1 MKQKID
7 NLISNLIIIAAVAF
21 MVLVGISM
29 IQAKRTGSEVFICG
43 YKPIYIM
50 TGSMEPYMMTDSLC
64 MTKKVDSLDELKV
77 GDVITFT
84 VYDEASQRNLRI
96 SHRIIEI
103 ADDGTIQTQGDNNN
117 APDSFTLTI
126 DNVQAKIIGVWNGFA
141 NITHFLESKYGIPT
155 VIGFALAIVLGCVAV
170 KCLKPE
176 PKTNKEETKAEN

>member
-1 MKQKID
+1 MRQKID
-7 NLISNLIIIAAVAF
+7 NWISNLIIIASVAF
-21 MVLVGISM
+21 MALVGISM
-29 IQAKRTGSEVFICG
+29 MQAKRTGTEVYICG

-64 MTKKVDSLDELKV
+64 LTKKVESLDDLKV

-84 VYDEASQRNLRI
+84 VYDDLSQRNLKI

-126 DNVQAKIIGVWNGFA
+126 NNVQAKVIGVWNGFA
-141 NITHFLESKYGIPT
+141 NITHFLQSRYGIPT
-155 VIGFALAIVLGCVAV
+155 VIGFALAIALGCVAA

-176 PKTNKEETKAEN
+176 TKEDEEVRRPI